1 MNLGKVLTSFTFRFM
16 LLYVVGLS
24 IAVFLLMVLIYGIF
38 AYNYFEDLQDT
49 IVEELETITLVYES
63 QGVAG
68 VEQYIAD
75 QQQRGGR
82 FHYLLTDAEFN
93 KVTGTLDDWPGYRE
107 FGDGWVA
114 FGLDATEL
122 VGKVPALELL
132 ARPQVL
138 SNGYHLLAAL
148 RYSDILDS
156 NRLVVKTLL
165 RTMLATLALGV
176 IGGYFSAAFTVR
188 RIERVN
194 AGISDIVRGDLSQ
207 RIPLGDAVGNMRE
220 LIENFNDMLDQTQS
234 LMQGVRTLS
243 DNIAHDLRTPLTRMR
258 NHLSLLERELLP
270 RDEQRTGEPGKQ
282 RAGEQGIEE
291 LDTEKEGRVQQLIAE
306 CDGILT
312 TFNALLR
319 IAQLEA
325 GNRISDFAPVNI
337 GALAQ
342 DVVELY
348 EPLAQEKRID
358 VHVHCEPLGLDG
370 DRDLLFQMAA
380 NLLDNAVKY
389 TPEGGAIS
397 ITVSGSEQDRV
408 VLTVADDGPGVPLAD
423 RENVFRR
430 FFRLESSR
438 SVQTGNGLGLSLVQ
452 AVVKMHRGTIRLLD
466 NHPGL
471 RVEVT
476 LG

>member
-1 MNLGKVLTSFTFRFM
+1 MSLGNVLTSFTFRYM

-24 IAVFLLMVLIYGIF
+24 VAVFLLMVVIYGIF
-38 AYNYFEDLQDT
+38 AYNYFEDLQDS
-49 IVEELETITLVYES
+49 IVNELETLTAIHEG

-75 QQQRGGR
+75 QQRAGGK
-82 FHYLLTDAEFN
+82 FHYLLTDAAFN
-93 KVTGTLDDWPGYRE
+93 KVTGTLEAWPGYRE
-107 FGDGWVA
+107 FGDGWVS
-114 FGLDATEL
+114 FGLDAADLLGT
-122 VGKVPALELL
+122 VSALELL

-138 SNGYHLLAAL
+138 GNGYHLLTAL
-148 RYSDILDS
+148 RYNDILES
-156 NRLVVKTLL
+156 NRLVMKTLL
-165 RTMLATLALGV
+165 RTMIATLVLGV
-176 IGGYFSAAFTVR
+176 VGGYFSAAFTLR
-188 RIERVN
+188 RVERIN

-207 RIPLGDAVGNMRE
+207 RIPLGDAAGNMRE

-258 NHLSLLERELLP
+258 NNLSLLEREVQNATQ
-270 RDEQRTGEPGKQ
+270 RNERQHKEGVDEE
-282 RAGEQGIEE
+282 EQQ
-291 LDTEKEGRVQQLIAE
+291 EGRVQQLIAE
-306 CDGILT
+306 CDDILS

-325 GNRISDFAPVNI
+325 GNRISVFAAVDF
-337 GALAQ
+337 GALVQ
-342 DVVELY
+342 DVVDLY
-348 EPLAQEKRID
+348 EPLAQEKHID
-358 VHVHCEPLGLDG
+358 VHMHCEPLGFDG

-389 TPEGGAIS
+389 TPDGGAIS
-397 ITVSGSEQDRV
+397 VTVTGSEQDKI
-408 VLTVADDGPGVPLAD
+408 VLSVADDGPGVPVAD
-423 RENVFRR
+423 RGNVFRR

-438 SVQTGNGLGLSLVQ
+438 SVQSGSGLGLSMVQ
-452 AVVKMHRGTIRLLD
+452 AVVKMHRGSIRLLD

-471 RVEVT
+471 KVEVS

>member
-1 MNLGKVLTSFTFRFM
+1 MNLGKVLTSFTFRYM
-16 LLYVVGLS
+16 LLYVVSLS
-24 IAVFLLMVLIYGIF
+24 FAVFLLMVFIYGIF
-38 AYNYFEDLQDT
+38 AYNYFEDLQDS
-49 IVEELETITLVYES
+49 IVGELETLTLIYEG

-75 QQQRGGR
+75 QQQGAGK

-93 KVTGTLDDWPGYRE
+93 KVTGTLESWPGYRE
-107 FGDGWVA
+107 FGDGWVS
-114 FGLDATEL
+114 FGLDATDL

-148 RYSDILDS
+148 RYNDILES
-156 NRLVVKTLL
+156 NRLVMKILF

-176 IGGYFSAAFTVR
+176 VGGYFSAAFTLR
-188 RIERVN
+188 RVERVN
-194 AGISDIVRGDLSQ
+194 EGISDIVRGDLSQ
-207 RIPLGDAVGNMRE
+207 RIPLGDAAGNVRE

-258 NHLSLLERELLP
+258 NNLSLLEREL
-270 RDEQRTGEPGKQ
+270 QGE
-282 RAGEQGIEE
+282 E
-291 LDTEKEGRVQQLIAE
+291 EGRVQQLIAE
-306 CDGILT
+306 CDEILT

-325 GNRISDFAPVNI
+325 GNRISVFAPVNL
-337 GALAQ
+337 GALVQ

-348 EPLAQEKRID
+348 EPLAQEKQVE
-358 VHVHCEPLGLDG
+358 VHVHCEPLGFDG

-389 TPEGGAIS
+389 TSNGGAIS
-397 ITVSGSEQDRV
+397 VAVTGSERDKV
-408 VLTVADDGPGVPLAD
+408 ILTVADDGPGIPVAD

-438 SVQTGNGLGLSLVQ
+438 GVQSGSGLGLSLVQ
-452 AVVKMHRGTIRLLD
+452 AVVKMHRGSIRLLD

-471 RVEVT
+471 RVEVS